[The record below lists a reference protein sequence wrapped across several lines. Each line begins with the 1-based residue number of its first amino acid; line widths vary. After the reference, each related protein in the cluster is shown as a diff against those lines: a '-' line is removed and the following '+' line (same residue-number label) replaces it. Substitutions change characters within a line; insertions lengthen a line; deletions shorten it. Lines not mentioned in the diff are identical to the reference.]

1 MHCERTWLYQN
12 MIDLKG
18 MMMNLDSL
26 FALAQYALS
35 AGHDV
40 EMNYQALN
48 FTLNQHGNNGYHIFQ
63 LNSERAEMEITTF
76 DKHSKQIHQQI
87 ITNSDE
93 GRQYIAQYVR

>member
-48 FTLNQHGNNGYHIFQ
+48 FTLNQHGNYGYHIFQ
-63 LNSERAEMEITTF
+63 LNSERAMMEISTF
-76 DKHSKQIHQQI
+76 DKHGKQIHHQI
-87 ITNSDE
+87 IKNSDE

>member
-1 MHCERTWLYQN
+1 

-35 AGHDV
+35 AGHEV
-40 EMNYQALN
+40 ELHYQALN
-48 FTLNQHGNNGYHIFQ
+48 FTLNPHGNNGYHIFQ
-63 LNSERAEMEITTF
+63 LHSERAMIQISTF
-76 DKHSKQIHQQI
+76 DKHGKQTNHQI
-87 ITNSDE
+87 IKSSDE